1 MSKTPYE
8 IRADLLS
15 LTFNILNTNAEREN
29 HKAQTEWHFRMD
41 NLLKNTYT
49 EFPKPVNVTV
59 EDIINEAHKL
69 NQFVTDGK
77 K

>member
-15 LTFNILNTNAEREN
+15 LTFNILNSNAEREN
-29 HKAQTEWHFRMD
+29 YKAQAEWHFE
-41 NLLKNTYT
+41 T
-49 EFPKPVNVTV
+49 EKLSTGSYAKLPKPVNVTI